1 MKMEDRILGVAAF
14 ACYLFALTASGVV
27 TYALITLW
35 KAAYGGLG
43 RGVYLAA
50 SQF

>member
-14 ACYLFALTASGVV
+14 ACYLFALLASGAV
-27 TYALITLW
+27 TYALITLG
-35 KAAYGGLG
+35 KAAYGDLG
-43 RGVYLAA
+43 RGVYLTA

>member
-14 ACYLFALTASGVV
+14 ACYLFALTASGIV
-27 TYALITLW
+27 TYVLITLW

-43 RGVYLAA
+43 RGGNLVA